1 MSNYFRIT
9 AYHPAE
15 NLSAIFDSNGY
26 FEKLW
31 QFSAYLIQKGFKII
45 EVGNEE
51 KFDEG
56 DMPKAERD
64 TAHIILRSCTQGKS
78 TNTALTKNGIAYKA
92 ITVENKTYISDTTI
106 MV

>member
-64 TAHIILRSCTQGKS
+64 AVHIILRACCCGVPRIKNNLISIGDKKYS
-78 TNTALTKNGIAYKA
+78 TT
-92 ITVENKTYISDTTI
+92 S
-106 MV
+106 

>member
-1 MSNYFRIT
+1 MANYFRIT
-9 AYHPAE
+9 AYHPTE
-15 NLSAIFDSNGY
+15 NLSVIMDSNGL

-64 TAHIILRSCTQGKS
+64 TVHIILRACKSGKPDIKG
-78 TNTALTKNGIAYKA
+78 NC
-92 ITVENKTYISDTTI
+92 ITVEGKSYTTL
-106 MV
+106 

>member
-9 AYHPAE
+9 AYHPE
-15 NLSAIFDSNGY
+15 QDLSAIFDSNGY

-51 KFDEG
+51 FKIIEVGNEEKFDEG
-56 DMPKAERD
+56 DMPKAER
-64 TAHIILRSCTQGKS
+64 TPS
-78 TNTALTKNGIAYKA
+78 TSSFVPVKA
-92 ITVENKTYISDTTI
+92 DNPTYMAIPLW
-106 MV
+106 

>member
-56 DMPKAERD
+56 DMPKVEPDNTHVIVRA
-64 TAHIILRSCTQGKS
+64 CKS
-78 TNTALTKNGIAYKA
+78 GLPEITGNR
-92 ITVENKTYISDTTI
+92 ITVEGKSYSII
-106 MV
+106 

>member
-15 NLSAIFDSNGY
+15 NLSAICDSNGY

-64 TAHIILRSCTQGKS
+64 AVHILLRACCSGVPRIKNNLISIGDKKYS
-78 TNTALTKNGIAYKA
+78 TT
-92 ITVENKTYISDTTI
+92 S
-106 MV
+106 